1 MLKILVLGSGA
12 GGGSPQW
19 NCDCPVCRRVR
30 AGEPGTVRRTQS
42 SIAVSADGDNW
53 FLCNASPD
61 LGQQIVSIPA
71 LQTNCDFG
79 RHSPIVG
86 AVLTNGDVDHVTG
99 LLTLRESHPLAVYAT
114 GRVQKVLKDNKI
126 FNVLNPDFVDRR
138 VMEMDTPIELK
149 TKEGKASGIIVEPF
163 TVPGKIALW
172 LEDES
177 AENFGSQPE
186 DTIALKISSAD
197 GASSFF
203 YMPGC
208 AEMPPELADRL
219 TGAELVFFDGTL
231 WNDDEMKENQVGIK
245 TGDRMGHMSNSG
257 PDGTISCFEPLGV
270 KRKIFIHINNTNPI
284 LLEDSPQRKEA
295 ESTGWEVSYDGME
308 ITL

>member
-1 MLKILVLGSGA
+1 
-12 GGGSPQW
+12 
-19 NCDCPVCRRVR
+19 
-30 AGEPGTVRRTQS
+30 
-42 SIAVSADGDNW
+42 
-53 FLCNASPD
+53 
-61 LGQQIVSIPA
+61 
-71 LQTNCDFG
+71 
-79 RHSPIVG
+79 
-86 AVLTNGDVDHVTG
+86 
-99 LLTLRESHPLAVYAT
+99 
-114 GRVQKVLKDNKI
+114 
-126 FNVLNPDFVDRR
+126 
-138 VMEMDTPIELK
+138 MEMDTPIELK

>member
-30 AGEPGTVRRTQS
+30 AGGPGTSRRTQS

-71 LQTNCDFG
+71 LQANCDSG

-114 GRVQKVLKDNKI
+114 GRVQKILKDNKI

-138 VMEMDTPIELK
+138 VMEMDAPLELK
-149 TKEGKASGIIVEPF
+149 IKDGTLSGIIVEPF

-172 LEDES
+172 LEDETV
-177 AENFGSQPE
+177 ENFGSQPE

-203 YMPGC
+203 YIPGC
-208 AEMPPELADRL
+208 AEMTPELAKRL
-219 TGAELVFFDGTL
+219 TGAPLVFFDGTL
-231 WNDDEMKENQVGIK
+231 WNDDEMKDNQVGVK
-245 TGDRMGHMSNSG
+245 TGNRMGHMSNSG
-257 PDGTISCFEPLGV
+257 PQGTITCFEPLSV

-284 LLEDSPQRKEA
+284 LLEDSPQRKKV
-295 ESTGWEVSYDGME
+295 ESVGWEVSYDGME
-308 ITL
+308 VSL